1 MDTVT
6 YPDPRV
12 ADFIEQD
19 CVPVRVAVKD
29 NPELVDEYLVVWTPN
44 VVIADGRGRVHYRV
58 AGFLPPEEFVARL
71 SIGTGKFL
79 LNGKRFDEAAARFEG
94 VAVRHPGTLPAA
106 EALYWLG
113 VARYKESHDP
123 AELRPAWD
131 RLAREFP
138 DSEWATRTKIP
149 GKK

>member
-12 ADFIEQD
+12 VAFVEQD
-19 CVPVRVAVKD
+19 CVPVRVVVKD
-29 NPELVDEYLVVWTPN
+29 NANLVDEYLVGWTPN
-44 VVIADGRGRVHYRV
+44 VVIADARGRVHYRV
-58 AGFLPPEEFVARL
+58 EGFLPPEEFVARL
-71 SIGTGKFL
+71 SIGAGKFL

-94 VAVRHPGTLPAA
+94 VVARHPGTATAA

-113 VARYKESHDP
+113 IARYKESHDP
-123 AELRPAWD
+123 GELRPSWD